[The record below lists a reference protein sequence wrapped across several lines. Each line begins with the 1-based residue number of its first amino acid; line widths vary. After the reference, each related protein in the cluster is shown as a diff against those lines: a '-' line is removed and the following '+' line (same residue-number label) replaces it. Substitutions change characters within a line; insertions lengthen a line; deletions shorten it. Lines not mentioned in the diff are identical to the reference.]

1 MNVSDVVGVLP
12 AVFNKNTAA
21 AIMGLVGA
29 SILMAYDATPP
40 TLLAPLQV
48 IGCPLAQQMNDELID
63 QVHGVVEEA
72 NEGVEVARPEARP
85 LPGC

>member
-1 MNVSDVVGVLP
+1 MNVSDVVEVLP
-12 AVFNKNTAA
+12 AIFNKNTAA
-21 AIMGLVGA
+21 AITGLVGA

-48 IGCPLAQQMNDELID
+48 IGCPLAQQMNDDLID
-63 QVHGVVEEA
+63 QLHDVVVKANQGVDVE
-72 NEGVEVARPEARP
+72 RPEALR